1 MVHMTQ
7 ISRDDVQRLAQL
19 SSLALADD
27 EIDALQID
35 IGNILGYIQKL
46 GELDTAGVEPTYQ
59 VTGLQNVWREDKID
73 DYGIDRDEL
82 LALAPESQNGQIK
95 VPKVL

>member
-1 MVHMTQ
+1 MH
-7 ISRDDVQRLAQL
+7 RLAQL

-35 IGNILGYIQKL
+35 IGNILGYIQQL
-46 GELDTAGVEPTYQ
+46 SELDTAGVEPTYQ
-59 VTGLQNVWREDKID
+59 VTGLENVWREDKID